1 MVPCPVA
8 KRLADYLEFGWIWRK
23 INAWIRWLFNLESMP
38 FKVQNPFLP
47 RKTGRVCVT
56 TPRYFG
62 GDFALRSISFS
73 RSNDWWTRL
82 AKCPQIRT
90 WGPWPSQPMLAQG
103 EFPGKKLSASSIQL
117 PAECVCNLSNL
128 ILCFCISP
136 HDSFSAAEFFF
147 SSFQFF
153 RFKILH

>member
-1 MVPCPVA
+1 MCHYSEI
-8 KRLADYLEFGWIWRK
+8 LWGWFCIAEHL
-23 INAWIRWLFNLESMP
+23 IL
-38 FKVQNPFLP
+38 
-47 RKTGRVCVT
+47 
-56 TPRYFG
+56 
-62 GDFALRSISFS
+62 

-136 HDSFSAAEFFF
+136 HDSFSAAEFFSFF
-147 SSFQFF
+147 SFLGLKFFTRHRQQKKTWTLRNSALSSLEKGNLWQEALELHFRHCKSLCCRFQC
-153 RFKILH
+153 RT